1 MATTV
6 HDLVCIHIDN
16 KPAFF
21 ARVEEIAAD
30 VKPGWWQV
38 RLLILTHPLQIF
50 TWILEEAQICGAPF
64 TMGGTPVVLEKIV
77 SPALFPAEESSSA
90 ALQPSGQDVSKK
102 VSAKVVSLA
111 DRKKEK

>member
-1 MATTV
+1 MPTTI
-6 HDLVCIHIDN
+6 HDLVSIHIDN

-21 ARVEEIAAD
+21 ARVEEIVAD
-30 VKPGWWQV
+30 SKPGWWQV

-50 TWILEEAQICGAPF
+50 TWILEEAQINGAPF

-77 SPALFPAEESSSA
+77 SPALPLADESNSAESHT
-90 ALQPSGQDVSKK
+90 SGPDSPKK
-102 VSAKVVSLA
+102 VGAKVVSLV